1 MSSLVS
7 IIVPVYNNEKYLKN
21 CVNSLLLQT
30 YKNIEIIL
38 INDGSTDMSG
48 EICDE
53 FSQNDKRVKVFH
65 QENSGVGAA
74 RNRGL
79 EAISGEFFC
88 FVDSDD
94 SVKSDYVEYMLSNI
108 RDNGVIIIPISQ
120 NLSNEYELKSK
131 DALKKLIYDSGEIYG
146 WAPWGKLFRKE
157 FLGDIRFFTNH
168 PVGQDFTFVYKMI
181 LASKS
186 VKFGLKPCY
195 IYNTTSTTSVTNQNF
210 SAKHD
215 KLLLTCDEFIE
226 FSKENYPDL
235 LDDSYYYKAYSLVLL
250 IKRSYLKKEYQKKY
264 KFKLFKLLPK
274 VFTNKNISPK
284 AKLWFVKFLFY
295 KAKI

>member
-1 MSSLVS
+1 MNPLVS
-7 IIVPVYNNEKYLKN
+7 VIVPVFNNEIYLKN
-21 CVNSLLLQT
+21 CVDSLLSQT
-30 YKNIEIIL
+30 YENIEVIL
-38 INDGSTDMSG
+38 INDGSADKSG

-53 FSQNDKRVKVFH
+53 FSKTDKRVKVIH
-65 QENSGVGAA
+65 QQNSGVGVA
-74 RNRGL
+74 RNQGL
-79 EAISGEFFC
+79 DAMSGEFFC

-94 SVKSDYVEYMLSNI
+94 GVKSDYIQSMISNI
-108 RDNGVIIIPISQ
+108 GDNGVAIMPIIKVLDESC
-120 NLSNEYELKSK
+120 ELESK
-131 DALKKLIYDSGEIYG
+131 DGLRKLIYDSGETYG

-181 LASKS
+181 LSSKS
-186 VKFGLKPCY
+186 VKFSSKPCY

-226 FSKENYPDL
+226 FTRQNYPDL

-250 IKRSYLKKEYQKKY
+250 IRRSYPKKEYQKKY
-264 KFKLFKLLPK
+264 KSMLLRLLPK
-274 VFTNKNISPK
+274 VFINKNISLK
-284 AKLWFVKFLFY
+284 AKLWFIKFLFY
-295 KAKI
+295 KG

>member
-1 MSSLVS
+1 MNPLVS
-7 IIVPVYNNEKYLKN
+7 IIVPVYNNEKYLKK
-21 CVNSLLLQT
+21 CVDSLLLQT

-38 INDGSTDMSG
+38 INDGSVDKSR

-53 FSQNDKRVKVFH
+53 FSKFDNRVKVIH
-65 QENSGVGAA
+65 QQNLGVGAA
-74 RNRGL
+74 RNAGL
-79 EAISGEFFC
+79 EAMSGEFFC

-94 SVKSDYVEYMLSNI
+94 SVKSDYVKYMVENI
-108 RDNGVIIIPISQ
+108 KNNGIVIIPIYK
-120 NLSNEYELKSK
+120 NLTNEYELNSK
-131 DALKKLIYDSGEIYG
+131 DALRKLIYDGGEIYG
-146 WAPWGKLFRKE
+146 WAPWGKLFRRE

-186 VKFGLKPCY
+186 VKFALKPCY
-195 IYNTTSTTSVTNQNF
+195 IYNNTSTTSVSNQNF

-226 FSKENYPDL
+226 FTKENYPGL
-235 LDDSYYYKAYSLVLL
+235 LIDSYYYKAYSLVLL
-250 IKRSYLKKEYQKKY
+250 IKRSYPKKEYQKKY
-264 KFKLFKLLPK
+264 KNMLFRLLPK
-274 VFTNKNISPK
+274 VFINKNISLK
-284 AKLWFVKFLFY
+284 AKFWFVKILL